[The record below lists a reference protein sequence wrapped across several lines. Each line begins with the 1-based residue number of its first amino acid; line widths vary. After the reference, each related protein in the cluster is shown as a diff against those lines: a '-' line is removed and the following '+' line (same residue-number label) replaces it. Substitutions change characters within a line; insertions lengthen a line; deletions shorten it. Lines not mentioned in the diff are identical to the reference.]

1 MSIADAEPPDR
12 LRQVGAAVAV
22 MLLVVAAVLAGIVAW
37 ESLRAAD
44 GNGRTPAVAAIPE
57 ATADLPPPAVSEPAA
72 QSETVPEATDQA
84 EATVAPIAGEVA
96 SEPIL
101 EPAPALPDAVVAEQG
116 EEATAEPT
124 QVAALGVGALRPAPD
139 PAVLEQS
146 PLGPLPRIGSDG
158 LEPWRVYARPFDATD
173 LRPRV
178 AVVLSG
184 LGLSNAATEAAIQ
197 GLPGGVT
204 LAFQPYSDGLQRWI
218 GLARAAGHETLLNL
232 PMEPQDYPQSDPGPQ
247 ALFTS
252 LSAAQNVQRLEWAL
266 SRVTGYV
273 GVMNHMGSQFLS
285 KPEAVEPVMQ
295 QLRGRGLLFLD
306 DGVLQAS
313 VGAAVATNQGVPHA
327 IGDRF
332 VDNEEISRVAIDRQL
347 AEVERIALEIGAAV
361 AVAQPY
367 PVTLERL
374 RVWLLSLEDKG
385 IALAPVSAVVNL
397 QADR

>member
-1 MSIADAEPPDR
+1 MRR
-12 LRQVGAAVAV
+12 LG
-22 MLLVVAAVLAGIVAW
+22 
-37 ESLRAAD
+37 D
-44 GNGRTPAVAAIPE
+44 
-57 ATADLPPPAVSEPAA
+57 
-72 QSETVPEATDQA
+72 
-84 EATVAPIAGEVA
+84 
-96 SEPIL
+96 
-101 EPAPALPDAVVAEQG
+101 
-116 EEATAEPT
+116 
-124 QVAALGVGALRPAPD
+124 
-139 PAVLEQS
+139 
-146 PLGPLPRIGSDG
+146 
-158 LEPWRVYARPFDATD
+158 
-173 LRPRV
+173 
-178 AVVLSG
+178 
-184 LGLSNAATEAAIQ
+184 
-197 GLPGGVT
+197 
-204 LAFQPYSDGLQRWI
+204 
-218 GLARAAGHETLLNL
+218 L

-313 VGAAVATNQGVPHA
+313 VGAVVATNQGVPHA

-374 RVWLLSLEDKG
+374 RVWLLSLEEKG